1 MQVTTEADSEMSN
14 DDDAQIK
21 LDTDTVLVTPCT
33 WYSVSVSQYLSG
45 GTNFQLDDVI
55 TAFLCLEAKNWTYL
69 EGGEKLNFKL
79 SSIYKHSKNGQ
90 PRNKT
95 YDLLQDWTVTSAP
108 FFKGVCIKRYINLL
122 DSKLVSGLWIGVSVS
137 MQRNLRRNFGNTSAQ
152 EQRLALSTVFE
163 DN

>member
-69 EGGEKLNFKL
+69 EGGENF
-79 SSIYKHSKNGQ
+79 
-90 PRNKT
+90 
-95 YDLLQDWTVTSAP
+95 
-108 FFKGVCIKRYINLL
+108 
-122 DSKLVSGLWIGVSVS
+122 
-137 MQRNLRRNFGNTSAQ
+137 NF
-152 EQRLALSTVFE
+152 
-163 DN
+163 

>member
-1 MQVTTEADSEMSN
+1 MTEAASDMSN
-14 DDDAQIK
+14 DDDAQFK

-33 WYSVSVSQYLSG
+33 WYSVSASQYLSG
-45 GTNFQLDDVI
+45 GTNFQLDDAI

-69 EGGEKLNFKL
+69 EGGERFNFKL
-79 SSIYKHSKNGQ
+79 SSIYKDSKNRQ

-95 YDLLQDWTVTSAP
+95 CDLLQNWTVTSAP
-108 FFKGVCIKRYINLL
+108 FSKGFGIKRYIGLL
-122 DSKLVSGLWIGVSVS
+122 DSKWVSGLWIGVSVS
-137 MQRNLRRNFGNTSAQ
+137 MQRNLRRNFGNTSAR

>member
-1 MQVTTEADSEMSN
+1 MTEAASETSN

-69 EGGEKLNFKL
+69 EGREKLNLKL
-79 SSIYKHSKNGQ
+79 SSIYKYSKNGQ

-95 YDLLQDWTVTSAP
+95 YDLLQNWTVTSAP
-108 FFKGVCIKRYINLL
+108 FFKGVCIKRYIGLL
-122 DSKLVSGLWIGVSVS
+122 GSKLLSGLWFGVSVS
-137 MQRNLRRNFGNTSAQ
+137 MQPDLRRNSGNISAQ
-152 EQRLALSTVFE
+152 EHRLALSTVFE